1 MATLNKVML
10 IGRLTDNPGEPRTMP
25 NGGRVIPFRFAV
37 GRSRKNPQTGQWEN
51 DPNPLYIDCEAFS
64 RPDTKRDLV
73 NLIQQFCKKGDP
85 LYIEGRL
92 QYDQWEDKNG
102 GGKRSKHKVVV
113 DSIEFLGGNR
123 DAGGG
128 DGGEMGGGRVAQGGG
143 GSSRGG
149 YSGGGGGGSRP
160 AQNAGGGNRGSSPPP
175 DDDNDYRGGAGGGN
189 SGGGEEDIPF

>member
-10 IGRLTDNPGEPRTMP
+10 IGRLTDNPGEVRTMP

-113 DSIEFLGGNR
+113 NEIEFLGGNR
-123 DAGGG
+123 DGGG
-128 DGGEMGGGRVAQGGG
+128 DDMGGGGRVAQ
-143 GSSRGG
+143 
-149 YSGGGGGGSRP
+149 SG
-160 AQNAGGGNRGSSPPP
+160 GGGNRGGYNSGGGRPAPAAGGNRGGYSAPPP
-175 DDDNDYRGGAGGGN
+175 DDDNDYGGTRGGGN
-189 SGGGEEDIPF
+189 PGGGDEDIPF

>member
-25 NGGRVIPFRFAV
+25 SGGRVIPFRFAV

-73 NLIQQFCKKGDP
+73 SLIQQYCKKGDP
-85 LYIEGRL
+85 LFIEGRL
-92 QYDQWEDKNG
+92 QLDQWEDKNG

-113 DSIEFLGGNR
+113 ESIEFLGGGR
-123 DAGGG
+123 DG
-128 DGGEMGGGRVAQGGG
+128 DGGEMGGGGRVAQGGSG
-143 GSSRGG
+143 RGG
-149 YSGGGGGGSRP
+149 YSGGGGGRP
-160 AQNAGGGNRGSSPPP
+160 APAGGGSRGPSAPP
-175 DDDNDYRGGAGGGN
+175 DDDNDYRGGAGGGG
-189 SGGGEEDIPF
+189 SGGEEDIPF